1 MKPKVIKNP
10 KAHDAAVNRKK
21 ADALKATKKKEAD
34 AKAATAA
41 IKAKAVK
48 AKAAAKEKAKAD
60 AKAAADAE
68 TANKGK
74 GRAKVCLPPF
84 RACTCW
90 SSCLVWAGQGR
101 RRRTY
106 RRNGG
111 SLAKQRQ
118 PAASGKI
125 GGSGSTSTGG
135 GKGENG
141 GKGKEH

>member
-1 MKPKVIKNP
+1 MIKNQ
-10 KAHDAAVNRKK
+10 KAYDAEVNRKK

-34 AKAATAA
+34 AKAA
-41 IKAKAVK
+41 KVK
-48 AKAAAKEKAKAD
+48 AKAAAKEKAE
-60 AKAAADAE
+60 AAAKEKAE
-68 TANKGK
+68 TANKVK

-101 RRRTY
+101 RRTY

-111 SLAKQRQ
+111 SLAKQRRRQ
-118 PAASGKI
+118 PAASGKT
-125 GGSGSTSTGG
+125 GGSGSTGG

>member
-1 MKPKVIKNP
+1 MQPKVIKNQ
-10 KAHDAAVNRKK
+10 KAYDAEVNRKK

-68 TANKGK
+68 KDNKGK
-74 GRAKVCLPPF
+74 GKSKVCLPPF

-101 RRRTY
+101 RRTY

-111 SLAKQRQ
+111 SLAKQRRRQ
-118 PAASGKI
+118 PAASGKT
-125 GGSGSTSTGG
+125 GGSGSTGG

>member
-1 MKPKVIKNP
+1 MIKNQ
-10 KAHDAAVNRKK
+10 KAYDAEVNRKK

-48 AKAAAKEKAKAD
+48 AKAAAKEKAEAD

-111 SLAKQRQ
+111 SLAKQRRRHRSCQ
-118 PAASGKI
+118 GVRIAAGRLQSV
-125 GGSGSTSTGG
+125 SHSV
-135 GKGENG
+135 
-141 GKGKEH
+141 

>member
-1 MKPKVIKNP
+1 MQPKVIKNQ
-10 KAHDAAVNRKK
+10 KAYDAEVNRKK

-34 AKAATAA
+34 AKAA

-68 TANKGK
+68 KDNKGK
-74 GRAKVCLPPF
+74 GKSKVCLPPF

-90 SSCLVWAGQGR
+90 SSCLVWAGQG

>member
-1 MKPKVIKNP
+1 MIKNQ
-10 KAHDAAVNRKK
+10 KAYDAEVNRKK

-68 TANKGK
+68 TDNKGK
-74 GRAKVCLPPF
+74 GKSKVCLPPF

-125 GGSGSTSTGG
+125 GGSGSTGG

>member
-1 MKPKVIKNP
+1 MIKNQ
-10 KAHDAAVNRKK
+10 KAYDAEVNRKK

-41 IKAKAVK
+41 AIKAKAVK
-48 AKAAAKEKAKAD
+48 AKAAAKEKAE
-60 AKAAADAE
+60 AAAKEKAE
-68 TANKGK
+68 TANKVK

-101 RRRTY
+101 RRTY

-111 SLAKQRQ
+111 SLAKQRRRQ
-118 PAASGKI
+118 PAASGKT
-125 GGSGSTSTGG
+125 GGSGSTGG